1 MKMTFRDHVLSKSNE
16 RAEFVKKI
24 AELTLTT
31 DATVSRW
38 LSGEF
43 LPSAKRQQVIADHLG
58 TTPEVLW
65 PTKSE
70 DDE

>member
-16 RAEFVKKI
+16 RADFVKAI

-31 DATVSRW
+31 EATVSRW

-43 LPSAKRQQVIADHLG
+43 SPSPKRQKVIADYLG

-65 PTKSE
+65 PVKQKQE
-70 DDE
+70 